1 MILRNARIAET
12 GSAEKKLFLINDRL
26 LADSVMESASGVRL
40 ARITRRLVMVY
51 PIENQMVVDA
61 AWDWNESMTP
71 DKERLKRERQ
81 AYEEA
86 EREDRENEYIV

>member
-1 MILRNARIAET
+1 M
-12 GSAEKKLFLINDRL
+12 
-26 LADSVMESASGVRL
+26 
-40 ARITRRLVMVY
+40 TRVY
-51 PIENQMVVDA
+51 PIENQMVVDE

-71 DKERLKRERQ
+71 DKEHLKRQRQ